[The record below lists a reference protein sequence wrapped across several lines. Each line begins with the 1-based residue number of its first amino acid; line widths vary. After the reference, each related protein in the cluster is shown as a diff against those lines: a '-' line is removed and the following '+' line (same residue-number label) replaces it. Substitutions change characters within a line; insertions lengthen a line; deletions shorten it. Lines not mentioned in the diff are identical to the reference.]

1 MNSAVSSGSSKK
13 ASEFA
18 KLFEESQKISPIKEG
33 EITRGTVVHIGRDH
47 VVVDIGYKS
56 EGQVPIQEFKNYQG
70 ELTVKVGDTVDVFL
84 ESVEDDSGMMILSK
98 ERADAMRTW
107 DRLVE
112 ASEKDEAIE
121 GTVVGKVKGG
131 LSVDIGVKAFLPG
144 SQVDVRPVRNLDKFL
159 GKPFKFKIIKLNK
172 KRGNVV
178 VSRKAVLEKERE
190 TLRTEVLQNLHEG
203 QILEGVIKNITEYGV
218 FVDLGGLDGLLHV
231 TDMSWGRLGHPSEL
245 FEVGDDIRV
254 KVLKYDDKSG
264 RISLGYKQLQ
274 SDPWEDVEDRFAVG
288 SRVNG
293 KVTSLADYGAFIGLS
308 DGVEGLVHISEMS
321 WTKKIKHPS
330 KILNVGD
337 GIEAVVLDIDL
348 TNRRIS
354 LGLKQIEEN
363 PWTTLAQKF
372 PLGTKIQGEIK
383 NIADFGLFVDVGADI
398 DALVHISDLCWV
410 QNFESPAET
419 FKKGDKIE
427 VIILHVDPEN
437 ERFSAGVKQLLDDP
451 WDIINKKYTLGKEAP
466 GKVSQRTKLGLAI
479 ELEPGVE
486 GLITEDEA
494 EGLKV
499 DDAVTVIVKEMDPS
513 ARRFVLTPKQ

>member
-1 MNSAVSSGSSKK
+1 MNSAVTSGTSKK
-13 ASEFA
+13 PSEFA
-18 KLFEESQKISPIKEG
+18 KLFEESQKLTPIKEG
-33 EITRGTVVHIGRDH
+33 EIAKGTVVHIMRDF

-70 ELTVKVGDTVDVFL
+70 ELTVKVGDQIDVFL
-84 ESVEDDSGMMILSK
+84 EAVEDSEGLMILSK

-112 ASEKDEAIE
+112 ASDRDEAIE

-144 SQVDVRPVRNLDKFL
+144 SQVDVRPVRNLDKYM
-159 GKPFKFKIIKLNK
+159 GKTFNFKIIKLNK

-190 TLRTEVLQNLHEG
+190 SMRSEVLQNLHEG

-254 KVLKYDDKSG
+254 KVLKYDDKTG

-274 SDPWEDVEDRFAVG
+274 SDPWQDVENSFAVG
-288 SRVNG
+288 SRVHG
-293 KVTSLADYGAFIGLS
+293 KISSLADYGAFVALS
-308 DGVEGLVHISEMS
+308 DGVEGLIHISEMS

-330 KILNVGD
+330 KVLNVGD
-337 GIEAVVLDIDL
+337 AVEAVVLDIDM

-363 PWTTLAQKF
+363 PWNTLSQRYSLGAKF
-372 PLGTKIQGEIK
+372 MGEIK
-383 NIADFGLFVDVGADI
+383 NIADFGLFVDVGAEI

-451 WDIINKKYTLGKEAP
+451 WDIINKKYTLGKEAA
-466 GKVSQRTKLGLAI
+466 GKVVNRTKLGLAV

-499 DDAVTVIVKEMDPS
+499 DDAVTVIVKEMDPT
-513 ARRFVLTPKQ
+513 ARKFILTPKQ

>member
-1 MNSAVSSGSSKK
+1 MNSAVEGTSTKK
-13 ASEFA
+13 VTEFS
-18 KLFEESQKISPIKEG
+18 KLFEESQKLSPIKEG
-33 EITRGTVVHIGRDH
+33 EITKGTVVHIGRDF

-56 EGQVPIQEFKNYQG
+56 EGQVPIQEFKNYRG
-70 ELTVKVGDTVDVFL
+70 EVSIKVGDPVDVFL
-84 ESVEDDSGMMILSK
+84 ESVEDEAGLMILSK

-144 SQVDVRPVRNLDKFL
+144 SQVDVRPVRNLDKYV

-190 TLRTEVLQNLHEG
+190 SMRADVLQNLHEG

-231 TDMSWGRLGHPSEL
+231 TDMSWGRINHPSEI

-254 KVLKYDDKSG
+254 KVLKYDDKTG

-274 SDPWEDVEDRFAVG
+274 SDPWQDVEDRFAVG
-288 SRVNG
+288 SRVSG
-293 KVTSLADYGAFIGLS
+293 KVTSLADYGAFIALS

-330 KILNVGD
+330 KLLNIGD
-337 GIEAVVLDIDL
+337 AVEAVVLDIDL

-363 PWTTLAQKF
+363 PWNTLSQRYS
-372 PLGTKIQGEIK
+372 LGAKMVGEIK
-383 NIADFGLFVDVGADI
+383 NIADFGLFVDVGAEI

-410 QNFESPAET
+410 QNFESPAEV

-451 WDIINKKYTLGKEAP
+451 WDVINKKYTLGKEAT
-466 GKVSQRTKLGLAI
+466 GKVTLRTKLGLAV

-486 GLITEDEA
+486 GLIPEEDA

-499 DDAVTVIVKEMDPS
+499 DDVITVIVREMDPN
-513 ARRFVLTPKQ
+513 ARKFILTPKQ